1 LNAFLDLFAFDLVIG
16 AVGACAGSFGV
27 VLIISSP
34 LSSKEF
40 IHELPH
46 ASNKER
52 LEILNVEL
60 TLYSLGR
67 SIL

>member
-16 AVGACAGSFGV
+16 AVGACAGSYGV

-46 ASNKER
+46 ASNTER
-52 LEILNVEL
+52 L
-60 TLYSLGR
+60 
-67 SIL
+67 